1 MICRIAR
8 HTDNLEIIKAFY
20 VDILGLVCLG
30 NFENHDGYDGV
41 FIGNIDSDWHLEFTK
56 SKEKAKHVFDDDDL
70 LVFYPKTEYKYN
82 RLIDKLLKNN
92 IPTITAKNNYWS
104 NNGKMYLDPDGFRI
118 VISHLR
124 IKK

>member
-20 VDILGLVCLG
+20 IDILGLVCLG

-41 FIGNIDSDWHLEFTK
+41 FIGNMDSDWHLEFTK
-56 SKEKAKHVFDDDDL
+56 SKEKVKHVFDVDDL
-70 LVFYPKTEYKYN
+70 LVFYPKTEYEYN
-82 RLIDKLLKNN
+82 LLIDKLSKNN
-92 IPTITAKNNYWS
+92 ISTITAKNNYWN